1 MGSTSKDQIK
11 NNPSEEQNRLLQRE
25 NKRLNRIV
33 KSQEDRLELVDKMA
47 RASEKVNIN
56 LYNELEHELKVAQ
69 ALLREAKERVEGP
82 LLGESPAVR
91 GLREAI
97 TRYAETDG
105 PLLVAGPRGVG
116 H

>member
-47 RASEKVNIN
+47 RAVK
-56 LYNELEHELKVAQ
+56 
-69 ALLREAKERVEGP
+69 R
-82 LLGESPAVR
+82 
-91 GLREAI
+91 
-97 TRYAETDG
+97 
-105 PLLVAGPRGVG
+105 
-116 H
+116 